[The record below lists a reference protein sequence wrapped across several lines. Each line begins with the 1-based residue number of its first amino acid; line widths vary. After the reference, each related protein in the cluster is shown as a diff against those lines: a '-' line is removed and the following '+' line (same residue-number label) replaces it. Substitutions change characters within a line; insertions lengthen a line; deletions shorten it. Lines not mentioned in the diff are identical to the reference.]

1 LQNIQQVLTLIN
13 FINILYLIIRMAGG
27 DTHDLSYY
35 LKCMM
40 GGALAC
46 GLTHTAIVPLD
57 VAKCKKQIDPTFS
70 KGMVDGISK
79 VVGAGNT
86 TLGWAPTF
94 VGYSLQG
101 LGKFGFYE
109 MFKDVYKKIVG

>member
-1 LQNIQQVLTLIN
+1 
-13 FINILYLIIRMAGG
+13 MAG
-27 DTHDLSYY
+27 DKHDASYY
-35 LKCMM
+35 LKCMF
-40 GGALAC
+40 GGMLAC

-70 KGMVDGISK
+70 KGIVDGIAK
-79 VVGAGNT
+79 VKSNGHL
-86 TLGWAPTF
+86 TLGWAPTL

-109 MFKDVYKKIVG
+109 IFKDVYKNIVGEEKAD

>member
-1 LQNIQQVLTLIN
+1 MLYY
-13 FINILYLIIRMAGG
+13 FINKLYDMAG
-27 DTHDLSYY
+27 DKHDMSYY
-35 LKCMM
+35 VKCMI
-40 GGALAC
+40 GGLLGC

-70 KGMVDGISK
+70 TGLINGISK
-79 VVGAGNT
+79 VKAANQL
-86 TLGWAPTF
+86 TLGWTPTL

-109 MFKDVYKKIVG
+109 IFKDVFKGIVGD